1 MGNAGKIGGFGKSV
15 SDPLIDRGFSCWGGS
30 GSLPELLHPGKRDLG
45 FRGRGSDAGTDGF
58 RKRRWSRWGGRGGTS
73 GIVREFS
80 KIHGW
85 EFPNASGFPFGPLLF
100 FELVS
105 FPLEFD
111 FLEFDV
117 EPDHFE
123 PLLEGG
129 GAAGEDGKDLSRE
142 GEEDGSVEGFP
153 MFGPQLLNVRCLLK
167 AFGECLDVEEGLA
180 AFAPVADNLGGTV
193 DVVPFLESVT
203 TSLVGEAFL
212 VQPAFQFGGMGIE
225 RSGIG
230 TGFAVGFKGSGEDC
244 AGGGFLRSHHGWS
257 IRIWMFPDPGSS
269 LRKTGP
275 IAHDSITAPRTLAVR
290 GADCFEN
297 YAGVPERLIT
307 RVLQLKP
314 VGVLELAEG
323 EEGRF
328 RKLPPMSGFRGGF
341 LDKVPVPYQGDQR
354 CPGFV

>member
-15 SDPLIDRGFSCWGGS
+15 GDPLIDRGFSCWGGL

-85 EFPNASGFPFGPLLF
+85 EFPNASGFPFGAFLF

-117 EPDHFE
+117 KTDHFE

-180 AFAPVADNLGGTV
+180 AFAPVADDLGGAV
-193 DVVPFLESVT
+193 DVVPFLESIT
-203 TSLVGEAFL
+203 AGLIGEAFL
-212 VQPAFQFGGMGIE
+212 IHPAFQFGGMGIE

-230 TGFAVGFKGSGEDC
+230 PRLALGFKGSGEGC
-244 AGGGFLRSHHGWS
+244 AGDGVLRVHDGWS
-257 IRIWMFPDPGSS
+257 FRIWMFPDPDSS

-314 VGVLELAEG
+314 VGVLAPIG
-323 EEGRF
+323 A
-328 RKLPPMSGFRGGF
+328 RGGRRGT
-341 LDKVPVPYQGDQR
+341 VPQVTADVGLPWWVSG
-354 CPGFV
+354 